1 MINPQCHLLQRNLL
15 ICPKCECEL
24 PEDASW
30 QVTKNHKN
38 WIRMPDGKW
47 HDCDS
52 DKPSFNKTKEKNYK
66 RTELCHECHSI
77 TLHCGEYSCALCKFG
92 PSFCPGCDSHV
103 SVVDVK
109 FD

>member
-1 MINPQCHLLQRNLL
+1 MGGISILK
-15 ICPKCECEL
+15 CPKCDYEL

-47 HDCDS
+47 HDCDT
-52 DKPSFNKTKEKNYK
+52 DIPSFNKVKEKISK
-66 RTELCHECHSI
+66 RSVLCHECKSI
-77 TLHCGEYSCALCKFG
+77 TLPCEDKICPLCKFG
-92 PSFCPGCDSHV
+92 PSFCPGCDAHV
-103 SVVDVK
+103 SVTDIK